1 MANRNDGRQPDEMR
15 KIVIQPDHF
24 RRNDVL
30 IRYGNT
36 TVLCFASI
44 EERVPQWLLGSG
56 TGWLTAEYNMLPT
69 SSEPRQN
76 REKTAQSGR
85 TQEIQRLIGRSL
97 RAALRLEMLPQL
109 TLRIDCDVIVADGG
123 TRTASI
129 TGAMIALC
137 NLIHHNRGRINPA
150 CLYSLVG
157 AVSAGIVRGTP
168 LLDLNYLEDSDAG
181 VDANFVGLSIG
192 GFAEVQ
198 ATGEHSTF
206 QRAEMDALLDLAA
219 PALAHIYN
227 LQSEHIKLDLSGM
240 G

>member
-1 MANRNDGRQPDEMR
+1 MANRNDGRLPGAMR
-15 KIVIQPDHF
+15 PVLISPDHF
-24 RRNDVL
+24 RKNDVL
-30 IRYGNT
+30 IKYGDT

-69 SSEPRQN
+69 SSEPRQS
-76 REKTAQSGR
+76 REKTQQSGR
-85 TQEIQRLIGRSL
+85 TQEIQRLIGRAL

-137 NLIHHNRGRINPA
+137 NLIHSSRGRINPGV
-150 CLYSLVG
+150 LYSLTA
-157 AVSAGIVRGTP
+157 AVSAGIVRNVP
-168 LLDLNYLEDSDAG
+168 LLDLNYQEDSSAG
-181 VDANFVGLSIG
+181 VDANFVGLSVG

-198 ATGEHSTF
+198 ASAEHDTF
-206 QRAEMDALLDLAA
+206 NREQMDAMFELAG
-219 PALAHIYN
+219 PALQELYN
-227 LQSEHIKLDLSGM
+227 LQSQFIKLDLGVI